1 MNTTLVLVSKSDK
14 ILSLIS
20 FGMIFIR
27 LVIISYLGFFIL
39 TFGVDNIFTITSMIL
54 ANVVLDYYDGE
65 LFKKTSLYSISKWRV
80 KRRLLDSLVDRL
92 VIQISCISLLIIDLN
107 FLPIYLF
114 ILLREIAVSGYCSI
128 KIFQGYL
135 LYPHVTAKLAGVFTA
150 ITFIT
155 YLVEPHYTFI
165 PCTIMLY
172 FSFNSFCDYWRRC
185 KEIPKNLIST
195 TELIEIF

>member
-65 LFKKTSLYSISKWRV
+65 LFKKPRC
-80 KRRLLDSLVDRL
+80 
-92 VIQISCISLLIIDLN
+92 IQFPN
-107 FLPIYLF
+107 G
-114 ILLREIAVSGYCSI
+114 E
-128 KIFQGYL
+128 
-135 LYPHVTAKLAGVFTA
+135 
-150 ITFIT
+150 
-155 YLVEPHYTFI
+155 
-165 PCTIMLY
+165 
-172 FSFNSFCDYWRRC
+172 
-185 KEIPKNLIST
+185 
-195 TELIEIF
+195 